1 MPSLG
6 GGIGQSPC
14 SMLLLQKA
22 HIGEVQARV
31 DEENG
36 KSAPT
41 RVCCCNPIQNEENA
55 RPGPKIRAAFIFL

>member
-1 MPSLG
+1 
-6 GGIGQSPC
+6 
-14 SMLLLQKA
+14 MLLLQKA